1 MLDEKRVSRKT
12 GWCLVVCIRHTCR
25 RSGQPTRDAANLGDL
40 VADGN
45 TNTATGTAAATKRN
59 AIDSPNA
66 AGRVSDCSR
75 VRINA
80 GGDGVMRRQR
90 TRDEIERLADRQQ
103 MLCDFAK
110 LALGQRD
117 RVAAAMLV
125 KDAMLVDA
133 EIRQQVYRLGPVELT
148 GRT

>member
-1 MLDEKRVSRKT
+1 MSAHRTTRQR
-12 GWCLVVCIRHTCR
+12 RH
-25 RSGQPTRDAANLGDL
+25 NLGNL

-45 TNTATGTAAATKRN
+45 TNTAVRAAATKRN
-59 AIDSPNA
+59 AVNTPDANR
-66 AGRVSDCSR
+66 RVPHRSGMY
-75 VRINA
+75 IAA
-80 GGDGVMRRQR
+80 GGDGTMRRQR
-90 TRDEIERLADRQQ
+90 TRDEIERLADCQQ

-133 EIRQQVYRLGPVELT
+133 EIRQHVYRLGPVEFI
-148 GRT
+148 GRI